1 LIAQVSSPTV
11 LRIHPT
17 DNVVIARRQQVGGTV
32 LAQEEMTRKSL
43 GLNPAFPR
51 AVAILNG

>member
-17 DNVVIARRQQVGGTV
+17 DNVVIARRQLVGGTV

-43 GLNPAFPR
+43 ALNSASPR
-51 AVAILNG
+51 AMAILNG